1 MEHGQVAQELP
12 QLFDSLVG
20 TLQQTLDSSPT
31 TAPSMDVEMD
41 ASSSSDTAAT
51 AAAAAVSS
59 SEGTAN
65 ESAGT
70 GAATAASVVQGDTFF
85 GGGAMTT
92 YRALRAGLETARVW
106 NQLCRHQP
114 LFPGQ
119 FLNYSQQI
127 YFIQSICLS
136 STNCSCRYVS
146 IVLCFALIY
155 LRRCDTKNG
164 SF

>member
-31 TAPSMDVEMD
+31 TASSMDVEMD
-41 ASSSSDTAAT
+41 ASSSLDT
-51 AAAAAVSS
+51 AAAAVS

-65 ESAGT
+65 ES
-70 GAATAASVVQGDTFF
+70 AATAASVVQGDTFF

-119 FLNYSQQI
+119 FLNYSQ
-127 YFIQSICLS
+127 
-136 STNCSCRYVS
+136 
-146 IVLCFALIY
+146 
-155 LRRCDTKNG
+155 
-164 SF
+164 